1 VRLHLDVKA
10 MAADVRP
17 IPEIVRDSLPWT
29 AHFHANDPNLRG
41 PGMGDVDF
49 RAIAAELVR
58 GGYEGWVS
66 VEVFDTTVEGEWM
79 AVESLKEL
87 TAAFPK

>member
-1 VRLHLDVKA
+1 
-10 MAADVRP
+10 
-17 IPEIVRDSLPWT
+17 
-29 AHFHANDPNLRG
+29 
-41 PGMGDVDF
+41 VDF